1 VCPGATGGTETDP
14 DDDALTYRWWQY
26 REAGTYPG
34 SVSFSSTGSA
44 RSSLRVPADAARGQ
58 TIHAILGVTDD
69 GSPALTSY
77 QRVTVTVTRARR

>member
-1 VCPGATGGTETDP
+1 VTLNARATDP
-14 DDDALTYRWWQY
+14 DGDALTYRWWQY

-58 TIHAILGVTDD
+58 TIHAILEVTDD